1 VTDATTAETLEVRQ
15 AGPEHFGAIRVLYAA
30 VRGNNRPE
38 EFDRWRWFGAPGG
51 ACPIAIALDGDVIAG
66 FYTLWPVRLRIGDAV
81 VLGGQSMDTMTHPD
95 YQGRGIFT
103 ILAKACY
110 EIAATR
116 GFQVLYGFPNAASYP
131 GFVRRLDW
139 THTGDI
145 RHWIRVLRPSRHP
158 RVPGFAGP
166 IADLA
171 AMLLP
176 RGGGRGIEITTG
188 PPDADSRAGLLEN
201 SRPDFGHCRV
211 ERTPEWLDWRYSGAA
226 SHDYEWICARRGGT
240 MLAAGVWGMQN
251 AEWGDVADSRAHL
264 VELLGAD
271 TAGLR
276 AVVGA
281 VIGRAAARGAW
292 ILETVTN
299 IPPVIAALKRGGFF
313 SHRGAP
319 LIVRAL
325 GDGAADHR
333 IFDHASWRFM
343 GGDLDTM

>member
-1 VTDATTAETLEVRQ
+1 MTTETLEIRQ
-15 AGPEHFGAIRVLYAA
+15 AGRDDLQAIRQLYQA

-38 EFDRWRWFGAPGG
+38 DFDRWRWFDSPDGE
-51 ACPIAIALDGDVIAG
+51 CPMAIALDGEIIAG
-66 FYTLWPVRLRIGDAV
+66 FYTLWPVRLRIGAAV

-103 ILAKACY
+103 TLAKACY
-110 EIAATR
+110 ETAAAR
-116 GFQVLYGFPNAASYP
+116 GFQALYGFPNALSYP

-139 THTGDI
+139 NHTGDI
-145 RHWIRVLRPSRHP
+145 QHWVRLLRPSHHP
-158 RVPGFAGP
+158 RMPGVVGP
-166 IADLA
+166 FADLA
-171 AMLLP
+171 ARALP
-176 RGGGRGIEITTG
+176 RGRGGRDIEITMG
-188 PPDADSRAGLLEN
+188 KPESAALGDLLE
-201 SRPDFGHCRV
+201 SRRDDSGLCRIA
-211 ERTPEWLDWRYSGAA
+211 RTPEWLDWRYALAA
-226 SHDYEWICARRGGT
+226 AHDYEWICARRDGIPV
-240 MLAAGVWGMQN
+240 AAGVWGMQN
-251 AEWGDVADSRAHL
+251 ADWGDVSDGRAHL

-271 TAGLR
+271 PAGLR

-281 VIGRAAARGAW
+281 VIGRATARRAW

-299 IPPVIAALKRGGFF
+299 IPPVISALRRGGFF

-325 GDGAADHR
+325 GDSAVDNR